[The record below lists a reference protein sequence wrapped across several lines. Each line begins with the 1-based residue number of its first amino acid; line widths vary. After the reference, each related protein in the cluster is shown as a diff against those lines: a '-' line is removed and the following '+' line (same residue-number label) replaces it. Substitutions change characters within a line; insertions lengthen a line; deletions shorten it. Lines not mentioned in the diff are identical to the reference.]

1 MNILILYP
9 FYNQKGLMH
18 NFSLKL
24 KEYGVY
30 ADTICI
36 ANFYTERNTNIKWP
50 SYIEYGFKYV
60 YNSREGIVRRVIRKV
75 YRERLIQRLLYLY
88 ELVDF
93 HAYYRIYNKYMRTC
107 INKNVKFDITLWGSD
122 IMRAN
127 EESKKLLRY
136 GFKHCYRI
144 KLSDNLHDVLQESYG
159 TIYDEKCRIV
169 YFGNSDLPVID
180 SLTDS
185 EIEEI
190 KQKLY
195 GDTKGKKIVV
205 CGYNNIPFQN
215 HENMIEALSKL
226 SEEEKKAIHVVLP
239 MTYGGKKK
247 YRNNI
252 RSQIEEQLVS
262 YTLLDTFLDTKEVAV
277 IRKTADIV
285 INVQDTD
292 AIAGSLQ
299 DHLYCGNVCI
309 FGEWLNYSPYTNND
323 IYYIKTSMD
332 GIADHLKDVLHNYE
346 KYQGLISGNH
356 EKIKSLFS
364 WEATIQKQA
373 SVYGE

>member
-1 MNILILYP
+1 
-9 FYNQKGLMH
+9 MH